1 MARLES
7 YKVPVYEAVVCG
19 LALENAK
26 RQEVRGEDVQ
36 FVSGATGYLAKLQDA
51 LRTLSESD
59 LSKISQR
66 DIAFIFNGVT
76 LLVAVTIL
84 AEETVRQR
92 LSNAGDPYH
101 SVLQAVAD
109 GLQSNESRL
118 EEIAEAF
125 QMALDETETAEI
137 NKAISEAKAE
147 RGMDDVPDWRDVLA
161 DIPCGRRDAPHHA
174 ALLPL

>member
-1 MARLES
+1 LLRGKKHMAWAES
-7 YKVPVYEAVVCG
+7 YTVPVYEAVLCG
-19 LALENAK
+19 LTLENAK
-26 RQEVRGEDVQ
+26 RQEVREEDVQ
-36 FVSGATGYLAKLQDA
+36 YVSGVTGYLAKLQDA

-59 LSKISQR
+59 LSKISRR

-76 LLVAVTIL
+76 LLVAITIL

-92 LSNAGDPYH
+92 LSNTGDAYR

-118 EEIAEAF
+118 EEIAEAW
-125 QMALDETETAEI
+125 QMALDETEMAEI

-161 DIPCGRRDAPHHA
+161 STHD
-174 ALLPL
+174 